1 MVKHVPT
8 RKSAKM
14 RYWLQVRPDPLHT
27 SPLCVLSIMLRKEYY
42 QVPAADVISL
52 TSIKETMQSSSA
64 TGSGSNMSDPNI
76 ISGEWNDLFTE

>member
-1 MVKHVPT
+1 
-8 RKSAKM
+8 
-14 RYWLQVRPDPLHT
+14 
-27 SPLCVLSIMLRKEYY
+27 MLRKKYY

-76 ISGEWNDLFTE
+76 ISGEWGDLFTE